1 MDMISHQHVS
11 MNRALML
18 DTGQLKLIKIEIIIG
33 VGTKDFSA
41 IITAKYD
48 MLWLI
53 GDQKSG

>member
-1 MDMISHQHVS
+1 MISHQHVS